1 MIDNKTV
8 SNDFLKVLFLM
19 RHRIFRHI
27 TIPFPI
33 NQFAIMAILSDEES
47 MTFSEIG
54 KRLSIIKQQLSPLI
68 DHLEEN
74 GFVKRVPD
82 AKDKRRIRIKMTA
95 KGRRF
100 INDHQNKIKDR
111 LETTL
116 TTFSPEEIKE
126 FDSSLQTLM
135 KLFGKISM
143 LD

>member
-54 KRLSIIKQQLSPLI
+54 KAFYNKTAIIPSY
-68 DHLEEN
+68 
-74 GFVKRVPD
+74 R
-82 AKDKRRIRIKMTA
+82 
-95 KGRRF
+95 
-100 INDHQNKIKDR
+100 
-111 LETTL
+111 
-116 TTFSPEEIKE
+116 
-126 FDSSLQTLM
+126 SS
-135 KLFGKISM
+135 
-143 LD
+143 